1 MTQKKIKVQYRSR
14 ATAHGYTDMPMIQM
28 TGRWLEDLGY
38 RIGDA
43 IMVEYDD
50 DGIRIRPLT
59 QAEQATAAKAE
70 LELSIRRKEK
80 ELKAIQKQIDAGNR
94 ELSMVPEPG
103 SHFSGTQVI
112 Q

>member
-1 MTQKKIKVQYRSR
+1 MTQKKMKVQYRSR

-28 TGRWLEDLGY
+28 TGRWLENLGY
-38 RIGDA
+38 RIGDP

-50 DGIRIRPLT
+50 NGIRIRPLT
-59 QAEQATAAKAE
+59 EAEQATAARDE

-80 ELKAIQKQIDAGNR
+80 ELKVLQKQIDAGNR
-94 ELSMVPEPG
+94 ELSMVAEPG
-103 SHFSGTQVI
+103 NRFSDTQVI